1 MFETNVLI
9 QIVSLVF
16 SGLAVGFLAGSFF
29 PRRKNTVALNKD
41 RDERPSGTVIYR
53 PSKLVAKP
61 DAYLVVGN
69 TLMKIKG
76 KLDWARQEFISKG
89 RKFVVN
95 PDHIVYLP
103 RRGLIRRS
111 WKAAIFLSPEGYSIE
126 YMKINGVSAVKRD
139 VASKL
144 LTLKMYA
151 DAAESY
157 SELIKDTINVSTKRM
172 MYAVLGMSIAMIIIT
187 VIQYLIYTAA
197 INQMGEAL
205 QRAWE
210 LLRELG
216 GQPPVPG
223 G

>member
-1 MFETNVLI
+1 M
-9 QIVSLVF
+9 
-16 SGLAVGFLAGSFF
+16 
-29 PRRKNTVALNKD
+29 
-41 RDERPSGTVIYR
+41 
-53 PSKLVAKP
+53 
-61 DAYLVVGN
+61 
-69 TLMKIKG
+69 
-76 KLDWARQEFISKG
+76 
-89 RKFVVN
+89 
-95 PDHIVYLP
+95 
-103 RRGLIRRS
+103 
-111 WKAAIFLSPEGYSIE
+111 
-126 YMKINGVSAVKRD
+126 SAVKRD

-151 DAAESY
+151 DVVESY

-172 MYAVLGMSIAMIIIT
+172 MYVVLGMSIAMIIIT

-216 GQPPVPG
+216 GWPPVPG